1 MRVINA
7 DGSIPEM
14 CGNGV
19 RCVAIHVAAARG
31 QTRGMVRVETDAG
44 ERVCVLGGDG
54 MVTVDMGQP
63 LLAEIGSRS
72 ADQLGIVVGAAI
84 LVLFKAVAVAG
95 RGWGASA
102 VEMRPPE
109 PRRGCACLG
118 WQGGQSGIA
127 IPCQVLACR

>member
-1 MRVINA
+1 MDSFPTANA
-7 DGSIPEM
+7 DDIDLSAGRVSGISLQSQLP
-14 CGNGV
+14 G
-19 RCVAIHVAAARG
+19 RIAARAAG
-31 QTRGMVRVETDAG
+31 G
-44 ERVCVLGGDG
+44 ERIL
-54 MVTVDMGQP
+54 VTVDMGQP

>member
-1 MRVINA
+1 MDSFPTANA
-7 DGSIPEM
+7 DDIDLSAGRVSGISLQSQLP
-14 CGNGV
+14 GL
-19 RCVAIHVAAARG
+19 IAALADG
-31 QTRGMVRVETDAG
+31 G
-44 ERVCVLGGDG
+44 ERIL
-54 MVTVDMGQP
+54 VTVDMGQP